1 VIAEENRLM
10 MMDLREMDALARE
23 FREMKKL
30 RLCNGEVKSLVVPWP
45 SSSGAI
51 MAGGGDGPWVDS
63 GGEDGLGHGLGK
75 NGVA

>member
-1 VIAEENRLM
+1 
-10 MMDLREMDALARE
+10 
-23 FREMKKL
+23 MKKL

-45 SSSGAI
+45 SSSAAI